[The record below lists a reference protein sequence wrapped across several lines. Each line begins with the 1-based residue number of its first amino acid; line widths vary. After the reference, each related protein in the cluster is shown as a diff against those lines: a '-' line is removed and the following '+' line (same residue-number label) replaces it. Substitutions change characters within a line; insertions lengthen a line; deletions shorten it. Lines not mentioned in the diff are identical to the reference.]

1 MTLIKKFLGFT
12 HQLNKAGSLS
22 SDELERFENEFK
34 SRITKVE
41 KILEDMKISTI
52 KLKFNLG
59 NRSFSEFAQI
69 FKIKGQYHS
78 LVKNFGRPD
87 QLYIGEFKY
96 DILETT
102 SFEEAINHIKQ
113 NLKTEM
119 CLEKILS
126 EKLHFTF
133 DKELSLCKELLEDY
147 SVIKENGEI
156 NWPRLEMMLQ
166 DEFNNSSGYFEV
178 LQKDLAFLYR

>member
-1 MTLIKKFLGFT
+1 
-12 HQLNKAGSLS
+12 
-22 SDELERFENEFK
+22 
-34 SRITKVE
+34 
-41 KILEDMKISTI
+41 MKISTI
-52 KLKFNLG
+52 RLKFNLG

-96 DILETT
+96 DIDILETT

-133 DKELSLCKELLEDY
+133 DKEVSLCKELLEDY
-147 SVIKENGEI
+147 SVLKADGEI

-166 DEFNNSSGYFEV
+166 
-178 LQKDLAFLYR
+178 

>member
-12 HQLNKAGSLS
+12 NKAGSLS
-22 SDELERFENEFK
+22 SDELEKFENEFK

-52 KLKFNLG
+52 RLKFNLG

-96 DILETT
+96 DIDILETT